1 MPQDAHTMRGPNH
14 GIGASSPSSSS
25 SAMTSPPYRWSNL
38 AEFAFVIH
46 RSLNHLQRAVHNQC
60 HLDLCR
66 QHFKVATLG
75 CFHQQRCRT
84 LPIPA
89 PSVSASWRQSS
100 SRRNYDTWLRVVVLA
115 QA

>member
-75 CFHQQRCRT
+75 CLPSTALPHVANTRPQR
-84 LPIPA
+84 LG
-89 PSVSASWRQSS
+89 
-100 SRRNYDTWLRVVVLA
+100 VLA
-115 QA
+115 SVEFSPEL